1 MARARRVGDARS
13 MFRTPPN
20 NGFPRTESA
29 AAHLRLFVLVGVVT
43 VLVTRAFLALT
54 DYPKLG
60 GGAGNGGL
68 HISHMLWGGLL
79 MLVGL
84 LLMLVFTGV
93 ASRRRGALTGG
104 VGFGLFID
112 EVGKLVATDGYFY
125 PPAPGLIYLSFVA
138 LTGLAWWV
146 ARRARSDRQEAPEA
160 FRAACAVDIALQG
173 LRCGLTARERCE
185 AVRRLRGTDAPPTAV
200 DVALAALI
208 EAVPERPAR
217 EPAPHH
223 EVLERVRVWASA
235 RVTQLVAKKRLVHL
249 VAWGTTLQAA
259 LLLVAVAVEGLT
271 GGLDGETQWTAIA
284 GALACSLASLVLSL
298 RGTAQLLRDGEAA
311 LRTLR
316 AALLVDLLVG
326 QVFKFTINQ
335 FSGVTDWLVSLAL
348 LYLLCQ
354 VSPQVTH
361 RQAACPQGVEGVGDA
376 LHATPRQTA

>member
-1 MARARRVGDARS
+1 
-13 MFRTPPN
+13 MFRTPLN
-20 NGFPRTESA
+20 NGFLRTASA
-29 AAHLRLFVLVGVVT
+29 AAHLRLFVFVGVVT

-54 DYPKLG
+54 GYPKLG

-79 MLVGL
+79 MLAGL
-84 LLMLVFTGV
+84 LVMLVFTGV
-93 ASRRRGALTGG
+93 ASRRRGAVIGG

-125 PPAPGLIYLSFVA
+125 RPAPGIIYLSFVA

-146 ARRARSDRQEAPEA
+146 ARRARTDRQEAPGA
-160 FRAACAVDIALQG
+160 ARTARAADAALQG
-173 LRCGLTARERCE
+173 LLCGLTAQERGE
-185 AVRRLRGTDAPPTAV
+185 ALRRLRSTDARPSAV
-200 DVALAALI
+200 DEALAALL
-208 EAVPERPAR
+208 EAVPERPLRKA
-217 EPAPHH
+217 APHH
-223 EVLERVRVWASA
+223 EALERARVWASA
-235 RVTQLVAKKRLVHL
+235 RVAQLASKRRLVHL

-259 LLLVAVAVEGLT
+259 VLLIAVAAEGLT

-298 RGTAQLLRDGEAA
+298 RGTAQLLRDRDTA

-335 FSGVTDWLVSLAL
+335 FSGVTDWLISLAL

-354 VSPQVTH
+354 FSPQLTH
-361 RQAACPQGVEGVGDA
+361 RQAERTRAAERPSTP
-376 LHATPRQTA
+376 LRATTGQAA